1 MTHSCSCHPKA
12 QDLSKFIEI
21 SGGFIPGDL
30 HLVLIQRSSAPF
42 PPLVS
47 SLFQPSANVELYSF
61 DLTVV
66 ETQEWES

>member
-21 SGGFIPGDL
+21 SGGSLPGNL
-30 HLVLIQRSSAPF
+30 HLVLTQGSSAPF

-47 SLFQPSANVELYSF
+47 PLFSSSPQKMRSYTASI
-61 DLTVV
+61 
-66 ETQEWES
+66 